1 MKAFCNKSVMRD
13 FRLILRSLRAS
24 NLNKNYVY
32 TYAIN
37 NKTLSGINKCNLNI
51 LKVNVKHL
59 LFNSMEVNYSF
70 PFMAATK
77 TLDLVENF
85 TKLEV
90 FE

>member
-13 FRLILRSLRAS
+13 FRLILRSLKAS

-37 NKTLSGINKCNLNI
+37 NKILSGINKYNLNI

-59 LFNSMEVNYSF
+59 LFNSMEVNDPF
-70 PFMAATK
+70 PCMAATR

-90 FE
+90 F